1 MASPFPGMDPFL
13 EQFWRDVHARLI
25 IYAADQLQG
34 RLPGDLRAR
43 VEERVVIE
51 PGVGEDR
58 SVYPDIRIVERGR
71 GPGAAAIPEAET
83 DVAVLEPV
91 ILRLED
97 EPMTETFIEV
107 IDVGSGKRVVTVIE
121 VLSLANKLPGDGQ
134 DKYRQKKDELRAGGV
149 SLVEIDLL
157 RAGQRRLGVPYHRLP
172 VSHRTAYQICVR
184 RGWDPAAVEVYPVPI
199 RQRLPT
205 VKVPLRRTDT
215 EVPLDLQTLIEQCYR
230 NGGYDDDLDYR
241 HAPDPPLSPEDE
253 SWADNL
259 LRSQGRR

>member
-1 MASPFPGMDPFL
+1 MASPFPGMDPYL

-43 VEERVVIE
+43 VEERVVVE
-51 PGVGEDR
+51 SGAGEER
-58 SVYPDIRIVERGR
+58 NVYPDIRIVERGR
-71 GPGAAAIPEAET
+71 GPAGAATTET

-91 ILRLED
+91 ILRLEN
-97 EPMTETFIEV
+97 ESMTETFIEV

-134 DKYRQKKDELRAGGV
+134 EKYRQKQDELRAGGV
-149 SLVEIDLL
+149 SLVELDLL
-157 RAGQRRLGVPYHRLP
+157 RTGQRRLGVPYRRLP
-172 VSHRTAYQICVR
+172 ISHRTAYQVCVR

-205 VKVPLRRTDT
+205 VRIPLRQTDA

-230 NGGYDDDLDYR
+230 NGGYDADLDY
-241 HAPDPPLSPEDE
+241 HHPPQPPLTAEDD